1 MKIHTS
7 KQNYLETSNLKIE
20 CQQKQFEVDGFF
32 RVNQKISLAEILK
45 CTNIKMLISN
55 LPDQI
60 IEPGILFISTKNRNC
75 SKPKEDISQ
84 FSFNLD
90 DISRHYKDRSVTGIL
105 FLRTEEFASD
115 EVVDQMKRI
124 LNKYQEYNLKNDKFI
139 IINLIGNYFFN
150 YDVRI
155 RNEFN
160 QSILNNYELRF
171 QKIED
176 TIKNVPD
183 DVDTL
188 KNDVG
193 TLKNDVGTLK
203 NDVGTL
209 KKNVNL
215 LIENVQDLTKSMS
228 EIKDFITKSR

>member
-7 KQNYLETSNLKIE
+7 KQNYLETSNLKKIE

-75 SKPKEDISQ
+75 SKPKEDICQ
-84 FSFNLD
+84 FSYNLD
-90 DISRHYKDRSVTGIL
+90 DISRQYKDKSVTGIL

-176 TIKNVPD
+176 
-183 DVDTL
+183 
-188 KNDVG
+188 
-193 TLKNDVGTLK
+193 
-203 NDVGTL
+203 
-209 KKNVNL
+209 NVNL
-215 LIENVQDLTKSMS
+215 LIENVQDLTKSIS

>member
-32 RVNQKISLAEILK
+32 KVNQKISLAEILK
-45 CTNIKMLISN
+45 CINIKMLISN

-75 SKPKEDISQ
+75 SKPKEDICQ
-84 FSFNLD
+84 FSYNLD
-90 DISRHYKDRSVTGIL
+90 DISRQYKDKSVTGIL

-176 TIKNVPD
+176 
-183 DVDTL
+183 
-188 KNDVG
+188 
-193 TLKNDVGTLK
+193 
-203 NDVGTL
+203 
-209 KKNVNL
+209 NVNL
-215 LIENVQDLTKSMS
+215 LIENVQDLTKSIS